1 MDSRLLATLNSE
13 ARNTRDPL
21 VWARTVCRASAHYS
35 RHGMTTE
42 ALKAISVV
50 RDHYGID
57 IDPEIA
63 SWLMLAEGV
72 LHYFQADTKAAYSRI
87 KKAYGL
93 AMALDTTSA
102 MPICA
107 AWMAH
112 IEFHDGEYTKM
123 YSHIEEALTLA
134 QPDDHAAHAR
144 AALVLANSY
153 QLAGSYSFARPWYEK
168 ARLRA
173 ADDGDNATLSAM
185 LYNVAAFRAANVRLD
200 DTFGIYSEKEL
211 HRAGM
216 EMASSRHY
224 DHAIGTRGLDFLSL
238 LLRALIETIG
248 KRFPEALDLFSIIDP
263 TKLQAQ
269 MLTPM
274 YVDMA
279 WCQANNGNI
288 EAAETNLKK
297 ALDGLQYVVEPDDK
311 AYSFSRISQILIL
324 LNRSEESEPFK
335 ETANEALRSY
345 RNFQA
350 SLLVQLHAIRKQ

>member
-21 VWARTVCRASAHYS
+21 IWARTVCRASAHYS
-35 RHGMTTE
+35 RHGMTAE

-72 LHYFQADTKAAYSRI
+72 LHYFRADTKAAYNQVKR
-87 KKAYGL
+87 AYGL
-93 AMALDTTSA
+93 AMALDTIGA
-102 MPICA
+102 LPICA

-123 YSHIEEALTLA
+123 YSHIEEALRLA
-134 QPDDHAAHAR
+134 KPDDHAAHAR
-144 AALVLANSY
+144 AALVLANAY
-153 QLAGSYSFARPWYEK
+153 QLAGSYTFARPWYEK

-200 DTFGIYSEKEL
+200 DTFGIHSEKEI

-224 DHAIGTRGLDFLSL
+224 DHAIGTRGLNFLSL
-238 LLRALIETIG
+238 LLRALIDTIG
-248 KRFPEALDLFSIIDP
+248 KRFQAALELFYEVDP
-263 TKLQAQ
+263 SRLQAQ
-269 MLTPM
+269 MLAPM
-274 YVDMA
+274 YADIS
-279 WCQANNGNI
+279 WCLINTGKSEDAEINLQKAI
-288 EAAETNLKK
+288 E
-297 ALDGLQYVVEPDDK
+297 GLEFVQEHDDK
-311 AYSFSRISQILIL
+311 AYTYSRISQTLSL
-324 LNRSEESEPFK
+324 LSRDEESARFK
-335 ETANEALRSY
+335 STAIDALKVYRS
-345 RNFQA
+345 FQE
-350 SLLVQLHAIRKQ
+350 SLLRQLHAIRKE

>member
-35 RHGMTTE
+35 RHGMIAE

-63 SWLMLAEGV
+63 SWLMLAEGI
-72 LHYFQADTKAAYSRI
+72 LHYFRTDTKAAYNKI
-87 KKAYGL
+87 KRAYGL
-93 AMALDTTSA
+93 AMALDTISV

-134 QPDDHAAHAR
+134 KPDDHAAHAR
-144 AALVLANSY
+144 AALVLANAY
-153 QLAGSYSFARPWYEK
+153 QLAGSYTFARPWYEK

-200 DTFGIYSEKEL
+200 DTFGLDVEKEG

-216 EMASSRHY
+216 ETASSRHY

-238 LLRALIETIG
+238 LLRALIDTLAR
-248 KRFPEALDLFSIIDP
+248 RFSEALELFEKIDP
-263 TKLQAQ
+263 EKLQAQ
-269 MLTPM
+269 MLAPM
-274 YVDMA
+274 YADIA
-279 WCQANNGNI
+279 WCNI
-288 EAAETNLKK
+288 NIGKFEAAKNNLQKSMENLQF
-297 ALDGLQYVVEPDDK
+297 ALELDDK
-311 AYSFSRISQILIL
+311 AYANSRISQVLNL
-324 LNRSEESEPFK
+324 LGRPEECAQFRS
-335 ETANEALRSY
+335 TASEALKLY
-345 RNFQA
+345 RTFQE
-350 SLLVQLHAIRKQ
+350 SLLIRLHAIRKN